1 MKMENKKRYLPN
13 YTTTY
18 EINNYIN
25 QRKTP
30 DKGTREEKRKDP
42 SPNKRP
48 HPKVQNAHW
57 GTYSICYSILLCGH
71 LRCYPFEC
79 RAYNSVG

>member
-30 DKGTREEKRKDP
+30 DKGTREGKK
-42 SPNKRP
+42 KG
-48 HPKVQNAHW
+48 PKSKQKTTPQSAKCTMGNLFHMLFYIMWTFKVL
-57 GTYSICYSILLCGH
+57 S
-71 LRCYPFEC
+71 F
-79 RAYNSVG
+79 